1 MPSWSPDNRFGKS
14 IEEQKRDRDQR
25 SRDERAEASREYLAD
40 IATDG
45 PDCED

>member
-1 MPSWSPDNRFGKS
+1 MPSWKS

-25 SRDERAEASREYLAD
+25 SRDERSEASREYLAD

>member
-1 MPSWSPDNRFGKS
+1 MPSANSRWGKS

-25 SRDERAEASREYLAD
+25 SRDERAEAAREYLAD
-40 IATDG
+40 VATDG

>member
-1 MPSWSPDNRFGKS
+1 MASANSRWGKS

-25 SRDERAEASREYLAD
+25 SRDERAEAAREYLAD